1 MKEALKQRILDAVSI
16 DQYIGRTVSL
26 KKQGRYLKGLCP
38 FHGEKSPSF
47 TVTPEKGIYHCFGC
61 GRSGDLFGFVME
73 KEGVPF
79 PEAVEI
85 LANYAGIP
93 LEEQGRSSD
102 GGRERACLDLLSE
115 ARALFQEYLRGADGQ
130 TAMQYLLGRG
140 IKAETI
146 DTFRIGAAP
155 ADWRFFTDRH
165 PDKEDLLIEA
175 GLARKSDNGRVYDF
189 FRDRVIFPI
198 EDMSDRCLGFGGRV
212 LKPEDQPKYMNSPD
226 SVVFHKGRVLY
237 GLNRALPALRKNRR
251 AILVEGYLDVI
262 GLYEAGIEGAV
273 APLGTAF
280 TDDHRTLI
288 ARYSDEMVIFLDG
301 DRAGRTAAAKAA
313 RTMLAGNRTARMLF
327 LPGGA
332 DPFDFSRSPDAA
344 SLFERMLEKAVPAHR
359 FLLLNVL
366 EEERLDSV
374 FAKELPPV
382 EYMDYISQSMQ
393 REAAHRRLT
402 ELGLETRKQA
412 FLRLTALL
420 LDLNDLDRNLL
431 QDEAAQILGVDTA
444 TIRSEL
450 DKSQRPRMTH
460 RREEPAAP
468 VQRRVPETHLVRIER
483 ELMAY
488 LFLNPTL
495 FPVVHQTLGDLAFED
510 PSSETLWRIL
520 ENRTL
525 SAQPWTGDPAEMAQ
539 FPASVRDL
547 FLPIVLKHR
556 ESKTDKITREI
567 LLELSI
573 KHSLERVE
581 RELKEKESEIKF
593 ADDPGPLVLA
603 MHGLQKE
610 KLRLKSLLRGG
621 V

>member
-16 DQYIGRTVSL
+16 DQYIGRFVAL

-38 FHGEKSPSF
+38 FHGEKTPSF
-47 TVTPEKGIYHCFGC
+47 TVTPEKGIFHCFGC

-73 KEGVPF
+73 KEGVSF

-93 LEEQGRSSD
+93 LEEARSSD
-102 GGRERACLDLLSE
+102 GGREKACLDLLSE
-115 ARALFQEYLRGADGQ
+115 ARSLYQKHLRSPQGAD
-130 TAMQYLLGRG
+130 ALRYLLDRG
-140 IKAETI
+140 LREETI
-146 DTFRIGAAP
+146 DTFHLGAAP
-155 ADWRFFTDRH
+155 AEWRFLADRYA
-165 PDKEDLLIEA
+165 DQEELLLEA
-175 GLARKSDNGRVYDF
+175 GLVRKSDTGRIYDF

-212 LKPEDQPKYMNSPD
+212 LRPEDQPKYINSPD
-226 SVVFHKGRVLY
+226 SSLFHKGRLLY
-237 GLNRALPALRKNRR
+237 GLNRALPALRKQRR
-251 AILVEGYLDVI
+251 AIVVEGYLDVI

-280 TDDHRTLI
+280 TDDHRSLI
-288 ARYSDEMVIFLDG
+288 ARYADEVILFLDG
-301 DRAGRTAAAKAA
+301 DRAGRMAAVKAA
-313 RTMLAGNRTARMLF
+313 RSVLAGNQSARLLF

-332 DPFDFSRSPDAA
+332 DPFDFSRQPDAA
-344 SLFERMLEKAVPAHR
+344 SIFERMLEKAVPVHR
-359 FLLLNVL
+359 FLLLHVL
-366 EEERLDSV
+366 EEDRLDDIFS
-374 FAKELPPV
+374 KELPPV
-382 EYMDYISQSMQ
+382 EYMDFLSQSMQ
-393 REAAHRRLT
+393 SEAAHRRLT

-412 FLRLTALL
+412 FLRLTNLL
-420 LDLNDLDRNLL
+420 RELNDLDRNLL
-431 QDEAAQILGVDTA
+431 QDEAAGILGVDAA

-450 DKSQRPRMTH
+450 DKPQRSRTTH
-460 RREEPAAP
+460 REEAP
-468 VQRRVPETHLVRIER
+468 VTAKRKGAETHLVRIER

-495 FPVVHQTLGDLAFED
+495 FPAVHQTLSDLAFED
-510 PSSETLWRIL
+510 PASETLWRIL

-525 SAQPWTGDPAEMAQ
+525 SAQPWTGDPAEMAD

-547 FLPIVLKHR
+547 FLPVVLKHK

-593 ADDPGPLVLA
+593 ANDPGPLVLA

>member
-1 MKEALKQRILDAVSI
+1 MKEALKQRILDAVPI
-16 DQYIGRTVSL
+16 DQYIGRTVAL

-73 KEGVPF
+73 KEGVSF

-93 LEEQGRSSD
+93 LEEQGSD

-130 TAMQYLLGRG
+130 KAMQYLLGRG
-140 IKAETI
+140 IRPETI
-146 DTFRIGAAP
+146 DIFRIGAAP

-212 LKPEDQPKYMNSPD
+212 LNPEDQPKYINSPD
-226 SVVFHKGRVLY
+226 SVIFHKGRVLY

-262 GLYEAGIEGAV
+262 GLYEAGVEGAV

-280 TDDHRTLI
+280 TDDHRSLI
-288 ARYSDEMVIFLDG
+288 ARYSDEMVVFLDG

-313 RTMLAGNRTARMLF
+313 RTMLAGNCTARMLF
-327 LPGGA
+327 LPGG
-332 DPFDFSRSPDAA
+332 DPFDFSRLPDAA

-382 EYMDYISQSMQ
+382 DYMDYISQTMQ
-393 REAAHRRLT
+393 PEAAHRRLT
-402 ELGLETRKQA
+402 ELGIEARKQA

-420 LDLNDLDRNLL
+420 LDLNDLDRDLL
-431 QDEAAQILGVDTA
+431 QDEAALILGVDTA
-444 TIRSEL
+444 TIRAEL
-450 DKSQRPRMTH
+450 DKSHRPRKTH
-460 RREEPAAP
+460 RCEEPAAS
-468 VQRRVPETHLVRIER
+468 VARRVPDTHLVRIER

-495 FPVVHQTLGDLAFED
+495 FPVMHQTLGDLVFED
-510 PSSETLWRIL
+510 PPSETLWRIL
-520 ENRTL
+520 ENRAL
-525 SAQPWTGDPAEMAQ
+525 SQQPWTGDPVEMAH

-547 FLPIVLKHR
+547 FLPIVLRHR

-573 KHSLERVE
+573 NHSLERLE
-581 RELKEKESEIKF
+581 RELKEKESEIKL
-593 ADDPGPLVLA
+593 ADDPGPLVRA

-610 KLRLKSLLRGG
+610 KLRLKSLLRSG